1 MNFDPGFQLNHPTWK
16 MIPLEKLFGMA
27 VVLEVL
33 EVLISQENDCHVWVI
48 SMVPQFYGVYFY
60 IRNKTER

>member
-1 MNFDPGFQLNHPTWK
+1 

-60 IRNKTER
+60 IRNKTERSGKFTYGTI